1 MLLAHGRALYS
12 GPGAFAPVE
21 YFASKHAGVVKSYEQ
36 GYNVAEYLLDVAS
49 DPPVSLFQMRDSHST
64 TQVEEKFTSPS
75 KEKTHMDFTSCRTGK
90 ISFPSTQSYETTSL
104 TQLQT
109 ICGREW
115 KILRRDYT
123 LFFTHVI
130 ASAILG
136 VFCGK
141 LNP

>member
-1 MLLAHGRALYS
+1 MLLAHGRSLYS

-21 YFASKHAGVVKSYEQ
+21 YFASTSAGVKPYEQ

-49 DPPVSLFQMRDSHST
+49 DPPVALFQMRDSHST
-64 TQVEEKFTSPS
+64 TRAEEKLTSPS
-75 KEKTHMDFTSCRTGK
+75 KEKSHMEFTSHRTGRF
-90 ISFPSTQSYETTSL
+90 SLPSTQSYETTSL

-115 KILRRDYT
+115 KILRRDYS

-130 ASAILG
+130 VSAILG

>member
-1 MLLAHGRALYS
+1 MLLAHGRSLYS

-21 YFASKHAGVVKSYEQ
+21 HFASMPAGVVKPYEQ
-36 GYNVAEYLLDVAS
+36 GYNVAEYLLDIAS

-64 TQVEEKFTSPS
+64 VHGEEKLSGS
-75 KEKTHMDFTSCRTGK
+75 SNEKTHLDLSPRRVGK
-90 ISFPSTQSYETTSL
+90 NSIPSTQSYETTSL

-123 LFFTHVI
+123 LFFTHVA

-136 VFCGK
+136 VFCGT
-141 LNP
+141 LHQ